1 MLSRIQKSVFTFN
14 VFLLLLVNVADLH
27 ASTLCNTELKLS
39 RSGKDLYQTKE
50 FAAYQGKNGEIGLQ
64 LSELFL
70 QSKEVIRGNADE
82 EGFTWLSGEKLELNG
97 TVNAFV
103 EVVQWKG
110 HWVIIKH
117 EEYIAVIKNKTVSCK
132 EYNST
137 FSGELQGY
145 LFSLYE
151 KADMKSI
158 ALTPARTLAE
168 KLFGNLDNA

>member
-1 MLSRIQKSVFTFN
+1 M
-14 VFLLLLVNVADLH
+14 
-27 ASTLCNTELKLS
+27 
-39 RSGKDLYQTKE
+39 
-50 FAAYQGKNGEIGLQ
+50 
-64 LSELFL
+64 
-70 QSKEVIRGNADE
+70 
-82 EGFTWLSGEKLELNG
+82 
-97 TVNAFV
+97 
-103 EVVQWKG
+103 VQWKG

-158 ALTPARTLAE
+158 ALTPAWTLAE